1 MSPSKKMIGMLAVVA
16 GLVVPGAAVAHGAQ
30 LGAAGTAEAAAAA
43 VPATIPLTVTN
54 NSDRGDQV
62 YLYVLGERNG
72 DMGYAD
78 ASGTFHPWPN
88 AGSTPTPAPD
98 ASIAGPARGQSK
110 TIQLPKLSG
119 RVYFSYG
126 QKMTFQVV
134 LDGRLVQPA
143 VQNPSDPNRNIMF
156 NWTEYTLNDAGL
168 WINSTQVDFFSAPYQ
183 TGLRKSTGE
192 ILHTGMLKPNGFQN
206 VVNSLNNTSGWN
218 NLEHTAPDGSVLR
231 VMSPGHAIGE
241 GRISTGV
248 MQAYVDA
255 VWSKYSSATLTVVP
269 YAHEPARKF
278 FGRVSGN
285 VMTFTNTSGA
295 QVASFNKPSA
305 ASIFGCAG
313 DLPAP
318 NNDVGAISRTLCA
331 GLNRSTL
338 LLGETHPGPSKATF
352 YQDARTN
359 YYAKFVHQQMAD
371 GKAYAFAFDDVEAQE
386 SLVHDGNPTAAYIQL
401 DPFSGTASPI
411 AGGGTTTPPPSS
423 LPEGT
428 GAIKAANGMCV
439 DVPWADATD
448 GNQVQIV
455 NCSYNSAQTWTR
467 TAGTIRALGKCL
479 DVAGAATAD
488 GTKVQLW
495 TCNGTGA
502 QKWTYDSGTRRLTNP
517 NSGKCLAVVGGALQD
532 GQKLEIRTCGTG
544 QEQRWTF

>member
-1 MSPSKKMIGMLAVVA
+1 MSPSKKMIGMVA
-16 GLVVPGAAVAHGAQ
+16 MVACLVVPWATAAHGAPE
-30 LGAAGTAEAAAAA
+30 AEAAAAA

-62 YLYVLGERNG
+62 YLYILGERNG
-72 DMGYAD
+72 DMGYSD
-78 ASGTFHPWPN
+78 ASGTFHPWPD
-88 AGSTPTPAPD
+88 AGTTPSPAPD

-156 NWTEYTLNDAGL
+156 NWTEYTLNDSGL

-183 TGLRKSTGE
+183 TGLKTSSGE
-192 ILHTGMLKPNGFQN
+192 VRSTGMLKPNGFQN
-206 VVNSLNNTSGWN
+206 VVNSLNGQSGWSD
-218 NLEHTAPDGSVLR
+218 LEHTASNGSVLR

-241 GRISTGV
+241 GKISAGV

-255 VWSKYSSATLTVVP
+255 VWSKYSSATMTVVP
-269 YAHEPARKF
+269 YANEPARKF

-285 VMTFTNTSGA
+285 TMTFTNTSGA

-318 NNDVGAISRTLCA
+318 NNDIGAISRTLCA

-338 LLGETHPGPSKATF
+338 LLGETHPGPSKDTF
-352 YQDARTN
+352 YQDSRTN
-359 YYAKFVHQQMAD
+359 YYAKYVHQQMAD

-401 DPFSGTASPI
+401 DPFAGTATPI
-411 AGGGTTTPPPSS
+411 SGSGGGTTTPPATS
-423 LPEGT
+423 LPQGT

-455 NCSYNSAQTWTR
+455 NCTYNTAQTWTR
-467 TAGTIRALGKCL
+467 SGNTISALGKCL
-479 DVAGAATAD
+479 DVAGAGTAD

-502 QKWTYDSGTRRLTNP
+502 QKWTYDSGSQQLKNSG
-517 NSGKCLAVVGGALQD
+517 SGKCLAVVGGTLQD
-532 GQKLEIRTCGTG
+532 GQKLEIRTCSTA
-544 QEQRWTF
+544 QAQRWTF